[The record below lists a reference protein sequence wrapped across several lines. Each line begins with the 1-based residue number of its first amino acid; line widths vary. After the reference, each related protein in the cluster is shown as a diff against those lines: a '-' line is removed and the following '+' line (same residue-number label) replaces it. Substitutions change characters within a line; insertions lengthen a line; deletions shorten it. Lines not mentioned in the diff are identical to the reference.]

1 MGTRRIMVV
10 IAAVV
15 GCAQLGFAMTGLEAI
30 EATATWLDST
40 QLKFPQAGSNAGS
53 WPNEKLFTGSI
64 VAGMVGAFDVTGD
77 VNYLDSAVRG
87 GQFLSQAFDWSVD
100 SNNMY
105 YGDQAYAL
113 ARISQIPGYENKG
126 YRESVEGMYDV
137 ISMAGTENYASWFL
151 WEPDYSTG
159 IFYLANHVVAAY
171 EVNAVDKKIWRDG
184 LIVSLGILSDEEA
197 GSPVMALCVATW
209 ALAKTGPLDD
219 TLIVKAGCG
228 GLDFWIDKK
237 LSDLPGLVLS
247 HQVPAGELYEGS
259 FYWRFDH
266 TDGDPNTELAVS
278 GYTEDSIYGALALAA
293 IVAQN
298 LQDPNAWP
306 EGVVDGLRSAGTVL
320 LQGVDGTGA
329 VRFHLVLGGSTMFV
343 YAGEMLEALTSI
355 GKLELA
361 LAGSQVS
368 PSLPEN

>member
-1 MGTRRIMVV
+1 MP
-10 IAAVV
+10 V
-15 GCAQLGFAMTGLEAI
+15 G
-30 EATATWLDST
+30 S
-40 QLKFPQAGSNAGS
+40 
-53 WPNEKLFTGSI
+53 
-64 VAGMVGAFDVTGD
+64 
-77 VNYLDSAVRG
+77 
-87 GQFLSQAFDWSVD
+87 
-100 SNNMY
+100 
-105 YGDQAYAL
+105 YGNP
-113 ARISQIPGYENKG
+113 IIP
-126 YRESVEGMYDV
+126 
-137 ISMAGTENYASWFL
+137 
-151 WEPDYSTG
+151 PG

-184 LIVSLGILSDEEA
+184 LIVSLGMLSDEEA

-228 GLDFWIDKK
+228 ELDFWNDKK

-259 FYWRFDH
+259 FS
-266 TDGDPNTELAVS
+266 DGLTTRTATSIQNWAVS

-343 YAGEMLEALTSI
+343 YAGEMLEARRAS
-355 GKLELA
+355 
-361 LAGSQVS
+361 GSLS
-368 PSLPEN
+368 